1 MDERTERVRGDWN
14 RMSQRYERGARAQD
28 LVFGSTR
35 ARLCGRARGRVLE
48 IAVGTG
54 QNLAHYPDGVE
65 VTGVDLS
72 PAMLAHARARASALG
87 LDAVLREG
95 DAQELAF
102 ADGAFDTV
110 VCALALCTI
119 PDQRRA
125 LDEMYRVLRPGGLLL
140 LVDHVEY
147 TRWPLRLREARKEY
161 PRRLPR
167 AVAAE
172 AGFTV
177 DAHHRTA
184 LGLVET
190 VTAHRAPRPD
200 PPREAG

>member
-14 RMSQRYERGARAQD
+14 RMSKRYEQGARTQD
-28 LVFGSTR
+28 LVLGRTR

-48 IAVGTG
+48 VAVGTG

-72 PAMLAHARARASALG
+72 PAMLAHARARAAALG

-95 DAQELAF
+95 DAQDLAF

-125 LDEMYRVLRPGGLLL
+125 LGEMYRVLRPGGILL

-147 TRWPLRLREARKEY
+147 TRWPLRLREERKEH

-177 DAHHRTA
+177 DGHDRTA
-184 LGLVET
+184 LGLVER
-190 VTAHRAPRPD
+190 VTAHR
-200 PPREAG
+200 GT